1 MDCDNARELNLDGLR
16 GRLSSELAEQLREH
30 LSTCA
35 SCRNHAEAE
44 RVLSEVLDARLPQYA
59 APLALKRRLAASWP
73 APAPLARARPRIG
86 IGRRGRAAAM
96 AMAAAAAVILVVSG
110 TTAFFV
116 QQRSELSRLESET
129 VNDHLRML
137 EGAPLAQVTGGLH
150 EVKPWFGGKLDFA
163 PAVQFAGN
171 DDYPLQGGAV
181 EPFLDRRAAVFV
193 YRRRLH
199 TASLFVV
206 QGDGLAFPSTLRTQI
221 VRGFNVALW
230 QAGGQG
236 YALVSDLNLPE
247 LLELQAEIATDAVR

>member
-1 MDCDNARELNLDGLR
+1 MECDKARELILDELR
-16 GRLSSELAEQLREH
+16 ERLSPERSGQLRDH

-35 SCRNHAEAE
+35 SCRDHAEAE
-44 RVLSEVLDARLPQYA
+44 RVLAEVLDARLPQYA
-59 APLALKRRLAASWP
+59 APLALKRRLTASWP
-73 APAPLARARPRIG
+73 ASTPAAPASRRIWRRA
-86 IGRRGRAAAM
+86 RAAA
-96 AMAAAAAVILVVSG
+96 APMAAAAALLLVVAGS
-110 TTAFFV
+110 TARFV
-116 QQRSELSRLESET
+116 QQRSALSQLESET

-137 EGAPLAQVTGGLH
+137 GGAPLAQVTGGLH

-171 DDYPLQGGAV
+171 ADFPLQGGAV

-206 QGDGLAFPSTLRTQI
+206 PGDGLAFPTALRAQV
-221 VRGFNVALW
+221 VRGFSVALW
-230 QAGGQG
+230 QAAGQG

-247 LLELQAEIATDAVR
+247 LLELRAEIASPPESH